1 MCWWEVESGWLERGF
16 ERSVEGRDHMG
27 QAAAPFTALLPMTPR
42 IPGRSEPDSSCFVS
56 FTLFSLLLEGQF
68 CFVVLFWF
76 FFFFYNVIDCHVQV
90 LFSS

>member
-1 MCWWEVESGWLERGF
+1 
-16 ERSVEGRDHMG
+16 MG

-76 FFFFYNVIDCHVQV
+76 FFFLQCHRLPCSSFIFLIEECIYRCPFLYFFFIVINFG
-90 LFSS
+90 LM